1 MSYRPGFLCISQDF
15 GISSTFDVSA
25 RILTYQSGFC
35 TTFHCSTQAGV
46 FSSGT
51 WESPSVSSLNPP
63 QTRPFSPSTTRAVTP
78 VEVGHRPLYARQDS
92 RHAMQVYIHREK
104 NMLIEVSFH
113 ILHIR
118 PYLHPTHVQGEKS
131 FDVSVFYVWR
141 IAQEFG
147 VSARILA
154 YQVRLTYQPGI

>member
-1 MSYRPGFLCISQDF
+1 MAYRPGFWRISQDF

-78 VEVGHRPLYARQDS
+78 VEVGHHPLYARQDS

-104 NMLIEVSFH
+104 NVLIEVIFH
-113 ILHIR
+113 IGIYPMTYQFL
-118 PYLHPTHVQGEKS
+118 T
-131 FDVSVFYVWR
+131 
-141 IAQEFG
+141 FG
-147 VSARILA
+147 ISAL
-154 YQVRLTYQPGI
+154 QTCCLTYQPGICRISRRLAYQPGF